1 MLQNKEFMKTNKISI
16 ICSIV
21 AVLICVFF
29 LILEY
34 IDTKKLSVVWIIL
47 LIANIITL
55 IANILNGVKKK

>member
-16 ICSIV
+16 ICFIV
-21 AVLICVFF
+21 AVLTCVLF

>member
-1 MLQNKEFMKTNKISI
+1 MLQNKEIIKTNKISI
-16 ICSIV
+16 ICFIV
-21 AVLICVFF
+21 AVLTCVLF